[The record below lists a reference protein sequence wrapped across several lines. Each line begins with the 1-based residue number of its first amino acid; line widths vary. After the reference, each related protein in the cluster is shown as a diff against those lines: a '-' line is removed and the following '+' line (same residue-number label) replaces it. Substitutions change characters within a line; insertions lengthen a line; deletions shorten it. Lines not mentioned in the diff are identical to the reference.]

1 MRAYSE
7 LFHCFYEMEDCILIP
22 NMKQNF
28 KYLNSGKV
36 DGLLMDIICGS
47 DGRLVFVWQ
56 KAPALKELYLLWCDR
71 KL

>member
-36 DGLLMDIICGS
+36 GDLLMDIICGS

-71 KL
+71 QL